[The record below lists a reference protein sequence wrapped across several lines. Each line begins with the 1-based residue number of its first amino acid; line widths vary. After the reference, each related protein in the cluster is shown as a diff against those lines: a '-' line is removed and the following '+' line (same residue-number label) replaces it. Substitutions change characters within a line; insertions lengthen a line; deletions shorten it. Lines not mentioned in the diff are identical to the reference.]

1 MILGEFLSQSH
12 AGRWGVGW
20 AYDMDRPWIKAHH
33 NILSF
38 TRIKT
43 DKGVR
48 VNPGDDNGFS
58 TPQGDTAVSHSG
70 SHSGYFCSELI
81 NSVRR
86 TELLIQAAHLNVFRT
101 DA

>member
-1 MILGEFLSQSH
+1 MILGEFLSQNH

-43 DKGVR
+43 NKGVR
-48 VNPGDDNGFS
+48 VNPGDENGFP
-58 TPQGDTAVSHSG
+58 TPQNDTAVRHSG

-81 NSVRR
+81 NGVRR